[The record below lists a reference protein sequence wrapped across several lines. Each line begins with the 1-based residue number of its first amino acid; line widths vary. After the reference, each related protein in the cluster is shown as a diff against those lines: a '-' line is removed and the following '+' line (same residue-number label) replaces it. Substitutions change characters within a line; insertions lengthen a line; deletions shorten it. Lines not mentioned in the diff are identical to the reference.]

1 MSPPL
6 PPPAPAAEVAWV
18 ATTASP
24 TLAAP
29 VAEPLERA
37 ALARCGEADAGVAD
51 VARAVLRERIRTG
64 KLPDPEWTSFTQRS
78 LGEPHP
84 WARVWATSAKT
95 IAPDDAMARLDAWLA
110 TGGGDGRF
118 RRCGAA
124 SGTAA
129 DGTHVLAVITVEA
142 FADLQALPTRGRT
155 GQWLTVEA
163 HLRSPARGGDV
174 VLMGPGGQ
182 PQRLAS
188 WLEGRSLRARF
199 ALDGPGQFTVQVM
212 ADTGSGPRPVLEALV
227 FSDVTPPGHPTADPV
242 PGELDEAIAD
252 TPDDAAS
259 ALAAMLSDAR
269 ASAGLGSLVRDAR
282 LDGAAARHSALMAN
296 TQTLAHD
303 ATDGDPGARIRSAG
317 VAAREQGENVAV
329 APTVTAAH
337 RALWASPS
345 HRANILHATFARVGV
360 GVVRDA
366 KGLVW
371 VPVVFSAP

>member
-1 MSPPL
+1 M
-6 PPPAPAAEVAWV
+6 
-18 ATTASP
+18 
-24 TLAAP
+24 
-29 VAEPLERA
+29 
-37 ALARCGEADAGVAD
+37 
-51 VARAVLRERIRTG
+51 
-64 KLPDPEWTSFTQRS
+64 QRS

-110 TGGGDGRF
+110 AGGDGRF

-129 DGTHVLAVITVEA
+129 DGTRVLAVVTVEA
-142 FADLQALPTRGRT
+142 IADLQPLPTRGRT

-163 HLRSPARGGDV
+163 RLRSATRGGDV
-174 VLMGPGGQ
+174 VLMGPSGQ
-182 PQRLAS
+182 PRRLAS

-199 ALDGPGQFTVQVM
+199 ALDGPGEFTVQVM

-227 FSDVTPPGHPTADPV
+227 FSDVAPPGRPSADPA
-242 PGELDEAIAD
+242 PGEIDQATGD
-252 TPDDAAS
+252 SPDDGAS

-269 ASAGLGSLVRDAR
+269 ASAGLASLVRDAR
-282 LDGAAARHSALMAN
+282 LDAVATHHSGLMAT

-303 ATDGDPGARIRSAG
+303 ATDGDAGARIRAAG

-329 APTVTAAH
+329 APTVAAAH

-345 HRANILHATFARVGV
+345 HRANIVHATFARVGI

-366 KGLVW
+366 RGMVW
-371 VPVVFSAP
+371 VTEDFSAP

>member
-29 VAEPLERA
+29 VGDPLERA
-37 ALARCGEADAGVAD
+37 ALARCGEADAGVAE

-64 KLPDPEWTSFTQRS
+64 KLPDPEWTSFAQRS

-110 TGGGDGRF
+110 TAGDGRF

-124 SGTAA
+124 SGAAA
-129 DGTHVLAVITVEA
+129 DGTHVLAVVTVEA
-142 FADLQALPTRGRT
+142 FADLQPLPTRGRT
-155 GQWLTVEA
+155 GQWLTLEA
-163 HLRSPARGGDV
+163 HLRSVARGTDV
-174 VLMGPGGQ
+174 VLMGPSGQ
-182 PQRLAS
+182 PHRLAS

-199 ALDGPGQFTVQVM
+199 ALDGPGEFTVQVM

-242 PGELDEAIAD
+242 PGELDEATGD
-252 TPDDAAS
+252 SPDDGAS

-269 ASAGLGSLVRDAR
+269 ASAGLASLVRDAR
-282 LDGAAARHSALMAN
+282 LDAVAARHSA
-296 TQTLAHD
+296 
-303 ATDGDPGARIRSAG
+303 
-317 VAAREQGENVAV
+317 
-329 APTVTAAH
+329 
-337 RALWASPS
+337 
-345 HRANILHATFARVGV
+345 
-360 GVVRDA
+360 
-366 KGLVW
+366 
-371 VPVVFSAP
+371 